1 MPTFIARRLLSGA
14 IMLVVISVVAFTL
27 LYLGGGDIAR
37 RILGQSA
44 TAETVAA
51 KAAQLGLNRP
61 LIEQFWDWFTRALTG
76 DLGRSWFS
84 SQYVTVSMETRLP
97 VTLSI
102 VIGSTL
108 IAAVLSVVLGVLAAR
123 RGGWI
128 DGLVQF
134 LAVVGFAIPGF
145 LIALGLVLLFA
156 INLGWFRAT
165 GYTPVA
171 ASFGGWLASITLPVV
186 ALAVGAIATVAQQ
199 IRGSVLDALSRD
211 YVRTLRSRGLP
222 EGRVV
227 YRHVLRN
234 AAGPALAVLA
244 VQFIGMLGGAVIV
257 EQVFALPGIGQLAV
271 SATTQGDIPVVMGI
285 VVVTAIIVVVVNL
298 AIDLAQ
304 AALNPKVRLS

>member
-51 KAAQLGLNRP
+51 KAAQLGLDRP
-61 LIEQFWDWFTRALTG
+61 LVEQFADWFTRALTG

-123 RGGWI
+123 RGGLV

-134 LAVVGFAIPGF
+134 LAVVGFAVPGF

-165 GYTPVA
+165 GYTPIA
-171 ASFGGWLASITLPVV
+171 TSLGGWLASITLPVI
-186 ALAVGAIATVAQQ
+186 ALAIGAIATVAQQ

-222 EGRVV
+222 ENRVV

-285 VVVTAIIVVVVNL
+285 VVITAIIVVVVNL